1 MSRIRL
7 TQALRG
13 HYTELFQSCQ
23 VRAGSLE
30 YATRWARRI
39 AAHEPAYAA
48 IAARNHMPWYLVG
61 LIHYRECS
69 LNFSRHLHNG
79 DPLAGRTW
87 RVPAGRPA
95 QGEPPF
101 RFEDSAVDALHYS
114 GMSRWRDWSLPGTL
128 YRLEAYNGF
137 GYRLYHPDV
146 PSPYLWGRSYHYVRG
161 GYARD
166 GQWSDSYVNRQ
177 LGVAVLL
184 RRMTELGL
192 IAFDAVGSPTP
203 PEEASVWAR
212 FEGVRY
218 GPRRVSELARELQ
231 RTLNLFPE
239 IQLLE
244 DGRAGP
250 LTSAAFRRVTGRY
263 LVGDPRGS
271 DLRAAIV

>member
-7 TQALRG
+7 TQALRDE
-13 HYTELFQSCQ
+13 YTELFQSCQ

-39 AAHEPAYAA
+39 AEREPPYAA
-48 IAARNHMPWYLVG
+48 IAARSNVPWYLVG
-61 LIHYRECS
+61 IIHYRES
-69 LNFSRHLHNG
+69 GLDFGRHLHNG
-79 DPLAGRTW
+79 DPLTDRTR
-87 RVPAGRPA
+87 RVPAGRPLK
-95 QGEPPF
+95 GEPPF
-101 RFEDSAVDALHYS
+101 SFHESAVDALHYS

-146 PSPYLWGRSYHYVRG
+146 LSPYLWGRSYHYIRG

-166 GQWSDSYVNRQ
+166 GQWSDTYVNRQ

-192 IAFDAVGSPTP
+192 IAFDAVGSPTSP
-203 PEEASVWAR
+203 AEVSVWTR
-212 FEGVRY
+212 FDGVRY
-218 GPRRVSELARELQ
+218 GPGRVSERVRELQ
-231 RTLNLFPE
+231 QALNLFPE

-250 LTSAAFRRVTGRY
+250 LTSGAFWRVTGRY
-263 LVGDPRGS
+263 LPGDPRE
-271 DLRAAIV
+271 AMTWKP

>member
-7 TQALRG
+7 TQALRDE
-13 HYTELFQSCQ
+13 YTALFQSCQ
-23 VRAGSLE
+23 VRAGSLD
-30 YATRWARRI
+30 YATRWALRI
-39 AAHEPAYAA
+39 AEHRPAYAA
-48 IAARNHMPWYLVG
+48 IAARSNVPWHLVG
-61 LIHYRECS
+61 IIHYRECS
-69 LNFSRHLHNG
+69 LYFTRHLHNG
-79 DPLAGRTW
+79 DPLTECTR

-95 QGEPPF
+95 QGAPPF
-101 RFEDSAVDALHYS
+101 RFEDSAVDALQYS
-114 GMSRWRDWSLPGTL
+114 GMSRWRDWSLPGIL
-128 YRLEAYNGF
+128 YRLEAYNGL

-146 PSPYLWGRSYHYVRG
+146 LSPYLWGRSYHYVRG

-166 GQWSDSYVNRQ
+166 GQWSDTYVNRQ

-184 RRMTELGL
+184 RRMTELGV
-192 IAFDAVGSPTP
+192 IAFDAAGSPTP
-203 PEEASVWAR
+203 PGEVSVWAR

-218 GPRRVSELARELQ
+218 GPRRVSELVRELQ

-263 LVGDPRGS
+263 LVGDPRE
-271 DLRAAIV
+271 AFI